1 MKHLR
6 SIIACLA
13 LAAIAAGAATWS
25 GSAAAQADPASEDPQ
40 LGALIKELGEQF
52 DRGERER
59 LIDPWYLRDL
69 RKVLGRYENPWDKRL
84 FSDDFSGRGP
94 QPDPPWQVTAGEFL
108 IDWRYGLRSV
118 IEAPVPDQAPAP
130 APAQTEERKSD
141 TDQMAQLFG
150 QMLQQT
156 LQGQQD
162 QPEQQQAPPP
172 AAPTYAAAIAPV
184 QISNAFSMRLDMT
197 TRPLQGLAEP
207 RFEFGP
213 YQGANASAGYR
224 LAYNPGA
231 PSAGSAALELLR
243 LSSRGGI
250 STVEVADQPLTLQDG
265 QPHVIEWSRD
275 RSGRMVVKIDGAQ
288 VMEVTDRSFRDPFD
302 GIAVV
307 NGGGD
312 YALRNI
318 TIDGTSQ

>member
-6 SIIACLA
+6 NVIACLA
-13 LAAIAAGAATWS
+13 FAAFVAGATTWS
-25 GSAAAQADPASEDPQ
+25 GPAAAQADPAAGDPQ
-40 LGALIKELGEQF
+40 LRVLLKELNELF

-94 QPDPPWQVTAGEFL
+94 QPAPPWQVTAGEFL

-118 IEAPVPDQAPAP
+118 IEAPTPAP
-130 APAQTEERKSD
+130 APERKSD
-141 TDQMAQLFG
+141 KDQVKQLFG
-150 QMLQQT
+150 QFLKQT

-162 QPEQQQAPPP
+162 QQAAAP
-172 AAPTYAAAIAPV
+172 AAPSYAAAIAPV
-184 QISNAFSMRLDMT
+184 RITNAFSLRLELT
-197 TRPLQGLAEP
+197 VRLVPGVTEP

-231 PSAGSAALELLR
+231 RAGTASLELLR
-243 LSSRGGI
+243 LSSRGGV
-250 STVEVADQPLTLQDG
+250 STVELTDKPLKLEDG
-265 QPHVIEWSRD
+265 KSHVIEWSRD
-275 RSGRMVVKIDGAQ
+275 RGGRMVVKVDGAQ
-288 VMEVTDRSFRDPFD
+288 VMEVTDRSYRDSFD
-302 GIAVV
+302 GIALV

-312 YALRNI
+312 YALRSI
-318 TIDGTSQ
+318 TVDGTSR

>member
-1 MKHLR
+1 MRNLR
-6 SIIACLA
+6 SVIAGLA
-13 LAAIAAGAATWS
+13 LAVFAAGATSWS
-25 GSAAAQADPASEDPQ
+25 GPAAAQADPAVGDPQ
-40 LGALIKELGEQF
+40 LRVLLKELNELF

-118 IEAPVPDQAPAP
+118 IEAPAPTP
-130 APAQTEERKSD
+130 AETQERGAGKD
-141 TDQMAQLFG
+141 PIKQLFG
-150 QMLQQT
+150 QFLKQT
-156 LQGQQD
+156 LQGRQD
-162 QPEQQQAPPP
+162 QQPAAPPV
-172 AAPTYAAAIAPV
+172 APTYAAAIVPV
-184 QISNAFSMRLDMT
+184 RITNAFSLRLELT
-197 TRPLQGLAEP
+197 ARLVPGVAEP

-231 PSAGSAALELLR
+231 RAGAPSLELLR
-243 LSSRGGI
+243 LSSRGGV
-250 STVEVADQPLTLQDG
+250 STVELTDKPLKFEDG
-265 QPHVIEWSRD
+265 KPHVIEWSRD
-275 RSGRMVVKIDGAQ
+275 RGGRMVVKVDGAQ

-302 GIAVV
+302 GIALV
-307 NGGGD
+307 NSGGD
-312 YALRNI
+312 YALRSI
-318 TIDGTSQ
+318 TVDGTSR

>member
-1 MKHLR
+1 MKYLR
-6 SIIACLA
+6 SVIACLA
-13 LAAIAAGAATWS
+13 FAAIAASAAAWS
-25 GSAAAQADPASEDPQ
+25 GSVAAQTDPASEDQQ
-40 LGALIKELGEQF
+40 LGALIKELGEQL

-69 RKVLGRYENPWDKRL
+69 RKILGRYENPWDKRL

-118 IEAPVPDQAPAP
+118 VEAPAP
-130 APAQTEERKSD
+130 VQAPAQTEERKSD
-141 TDQMAQLFG
+141 SDQMAQLFG
-150 QMLQQT
+150 QLLQQT
-156 LQGQQD
+156 LQGQQ
-162 QPEQQQAPPP
+162 EQQQAPPP

-184 QISNAFSMRLDMT
+184 QISNAFSLRLDMT
-197 TRPLQGLAEP
+197 ARPLEGIAEP

-213 YQGANASAGYR
+213 YQGANASAGYH

-231 PSAGSAALELLR
+231 PAGSASLELLR

-250 STVEVADQPLTLQDG
+250 STVEIADKPLSLQDG

-275 RSGRMVVKIDGAQ
+275 RGGRMVIKIDGAQ
-288 VMEVTDRSFRDPFD
+288 VMEVTDRGFRDPFD

-312 YALRNI
+312 YALRSI